1 MGTIVCQDRLGTSR
15 RNAQQKLLLPC
26 LVLPCLVM
34 PCLVLS
40 CPVLPC
46 LVRLFVPCR
55 CGDKDFCKTGMWDA
69 NVGGGKAE
77 SKVWTPTL
85 TALYN
90 KVSLAFV
97 LSCLALSCLVLSLS
111 CLALPF
117 SLSCLCPCLVL
128 SLSLPCPVQ
137 CLPLRAA
144 IRARGLCS
152 SCPWTRP
159 HPVRR
164 REKHSRCSFRVE
176 LRFV

>member
-1 MGTIVCQDRLGTSR
+1 MS
-15 RNAQQKLLLPC
+15 C
-26 LVLPCLVM
+26 LVLSCLA
-34 PCLVLS
+34 LS

-97 LSCLALSCLVLSLS
+97 LPCLALS
-111 CLALPF
+111 LPCPA
-117 SLSCLCPCLVL
+117 LSCLCPALPRLCPCLIFVLALSL
-128 SLSLPCPVQ
+128 SLSLPCPAQ
-137 CLPLRAA
+137 RLPLRVA

-152 SCPWTRP
+152 SCPWTRL

-164 REKHSRCSFRVE
+164 SGKHSRCSFRVE

>member
-97 LSCLALSCLVLSLS
+97 LPCLALSLSLSLS
-111 CLALPF
+111 CLAL
-117 SLSCLCPCLVL
+117 SLSLSYLCPCLVL
-128 SLSLPCPVQ
+128 SNAYHSALQSG
-137 CLPLRAA
+137 RAVCA
-144 IRARGLCS
+144 RAVHGPGRIR
-152 SCPWTRP
+152 
-159 HPVRR
+159 
-164 REKHSRCSFRVE
+164 
-176 LRFV
+176 